1 MEQIVATNKIT
12 PYKQLINI
20 ICESGP
26 SHFSYK
32 EFFEKKKKKLSILI
46 MWQSFVNKKIGS

>member
-32 EFFEKKKKKLSILI
+32 EFFEKKKKLAY
-46 MWQSFVNKKIGS
+46 

>member
-12 PYKQLINI
+12 PDKQLINI

-32 EFFEKKKKKLSILI
+32 EFFEKKKLSILI

>member
-32 EFFEKKKKKLSILI
+32 EFFFFKKKELI
-46 MWQSFVNKKIGS
+46 NYPAKFCK

>member
-1 MEQIVATNKIT
+1 MEQIVAINKIT

-32 EFFEKKKKKLSILI
+32 VFFFFFKKKKLI
-46 MWQSFVNKKIGS
+46 NYAAKICK